1 MRFSHKLIAAA
12 SSTIVA
18 MTTLAGCSALPDSND
33 NGLLNVVATTTQVGD
48 FAREVGGERIHLTTL
63 LSPGASAHAF
73 EPTQADM
80 VALAQ
85 ADVLVINGLY
95 LESFVDDAVATSGF
109 TGSIVDASVGL
120 HLDTDSAGS
129 AATAATDADHEHEGE
144 HEGEHGSVNP
154 HIWTSPMMAAEM
166 VDTIAAG
173 LSQAAPQQKTAFA
186 KNAATY
192 DAKLALLDSW
202 IAQNIAQVPE
212 SERLFVSGHNS
223 LAYYLDQYGIQFVG
237 SLLPSFEDNA
247 EPSVGEI
254 TKLIDAINTLGVKA
268 IFVESSMNP
277 KIAER
282 IAEQTDAVLIE
293 HDVLYA
299 DSLGAAGSGAETY
312 LAATIHNTKTIVT
325 AWGYPPLPLPN
336 DLESA

>member
-12 SSTIVA
+12 STTIVA
-18 MTTLAGCSALPDSND
+18 MTALAGCSALPDPND

-85 ADVLVINGLY
+85 ADVLVINGLN

-109 TGSIVDASVGL
+109 TGTIVDASVGL

-129 AATAATDADHEHEGE
+129 AETAATDADHDHE

-173 LSQAAPQQKTAFA
+173 LSKAAPQQKADFTR
-186 KNAATY
+186 NAAAY

-202 IAQNIAQVPE
+202 IAQNIAQVPK

-254 TKLIDAINTLGVKA
+254 TKLIDTINTLGVKA

-299 DSLGAAGSGAETY
+299 DSLGAADSGAETY

-325 AWGYPPLPLPN
+325 AWGYQPLPLPN
-336 DLESA
+336 ELESA